1 MNTRQLKKWSSIV
14 LISFII
20 TALAYHFLKP
30 KPETPN
36 HITATAEIGDIEKTV
51 IATGKVKAINTVDV
65 GAQVSGEIQTL
76 YVKVGDVVQKGDLI
90 AQIDQVNQRT
100 NLQNATSSLSQ
111 SRSEQSSALADLN
124 SRRAALQI
132 AQAELL
138 SQQALA
144 KQAETNLQRLK
155 PLLNINAIS
164 QQEYDNAIA
173 KVDTTKAA
181 VAKAQANVTQAQ
193 TAILQAQANIA
204 NQQENIN
211 KANSN
216 LSQAQENLD
225 KTTIRAPISGTVVS
239 VITEQGSTVNALQSA
254 PTIVKLADLSQV
266 RINAQIS
273 EADVVNVSEGMPVYF
288 NLIGAPDKRYDT
300 TLKGIEPAPE
310 VISQTSATNSAV
322 YYIGYLEVPN
332 PEKKFRIDMTA
343 QLNIITN
350 QAKNTVLIPSAALNQ
365 QPNKTVVKILEKD
378 GSITEKEVSVGINN
392 HVNAQILQ
400 GINQGDVVILSEDA
414 NENINGKRN
423 SRVRM

>member
-14 LISFII
+14 LILFII

-144 KQAETNLQRLK
+144 KQAETNLQRLQ
-155 PLLNINAIS
+155 PLVNINAIS

-193 TAILQAQANIA
+193 TAITQAQANIA

-400 GINQGDVVILSEDA
+400 GINQGDVVILSEDG